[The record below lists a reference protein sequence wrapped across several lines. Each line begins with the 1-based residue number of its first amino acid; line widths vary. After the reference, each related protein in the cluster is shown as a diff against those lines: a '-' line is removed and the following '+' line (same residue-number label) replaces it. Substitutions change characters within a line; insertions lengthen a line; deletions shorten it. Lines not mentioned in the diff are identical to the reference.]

1 VTRAAR
7 RPPSPQEAATVD
19 AAYFSDVLN
28 GVPHQLV
35 ILDEGGAIQMANRA
49 WQHFRRD
56 HRLPSDPCI
65 GRDYLDVC
73 RDDHK
78 VSGDALDRM
87 QRGLRGVLG
96 GNLSHFRFEY
106 PHKVA
111 GRTRWLAMTTTPLP
125 GGPRG
130 AIVTQMDITRQRQT
144 EAELFDLANHDPL
157 TGLAN
162 RRSFV
167 LEATQMLALAARHS
181 WRSVLVFIDLDDFQ
195 AINDDFGHD
204 TGDAVLRTVGTR
216 LKTET
221 RSSDVLARF
230 GGDEFVMLLNHVSE
244 DEEDHLVERY
254 RAALARP
261 LELPGRSVA
270 LGSSFGTAA
279 YPDDGTNLE
288 ALLAR
293 ADSAMYREKAKDG
306 GRHVRS
312 VTINGV
318 VVQGRHRPEPG
329 DGAERPT
336 PEARAAR
343 RAGRG
348 VAR

>member
-1 VTRAAR
+1 MASAGV
-7 RPPSPQEAATVD
+7 TVD
-19 AAYFSDVLN
+19 PKAFGDVLN
-28 GVPHQLV
+28 ALSQQLV
-35 ILDEGGAIQMANRA
+35 ILDTEGRVVLSNSA
-49 WQHFRRD
+49 WQHFRRE
-56 HRLPSDPCI
+56 HGLASDPCT
-65 GRDYLDVC
+65 GRSYLDVC

-87 QRGLRGVLG
+87 QRGMRGVLS

-111 GRTRWLAMTTTPLP
+111 GRTRWLAMTTTPV
-125 GGPRG
+125 GNGHAG
-130 AIVTQMDITRQRQT
+130 AVVTQFDITRQRQT
-144 EAELFDLANHDPL
+144 EAELFDLAHQDPL

-181 WRSVLVFIDLDDFQ
+181 WRSAVVFVDLDDFKRV
-195 AINDDFGHD
+195 NDAHGHD
-204 TGDAVLRTVGTR
+204 VGDAVLRRIGSR
-216 LKTET
+216 LKAET

-230 GGDEFVMLLNHVSE
+230 GGDEFVMLLNDVSE
-244 DEEDHLVERY
+244 DQTRQSVERY
-254 RAALARP
+254 REVLARP
-261 LELPGRSVA
+261 LDMQGVGVTAR
-270 LGSSFGTAA
+270 GSFGTASF
-279 YPDDGTNLE
+279 PDDGTNLE

-318 VVQGRHRPEPG
+318 VVHGRHRGPVGGDAAEPAKAS
-329 DGAERPT
+329 D
-336 PEARAAR
+336 
-343 RAGRG
+343 
-348 VAR
+348 